1 MGSPLHRLARGHGL
15 RWGLAVVLAVVAG
28 CLAAATVQRAEQVRA
43 AYGESRRVP
52 VAATDLTVGTELT
65 DADIAWRD
73 VPTGLVPD
81 GVADAPVGRVVTE
94 ALVGGEIVVER
105 RLSPGAATGAA
116 ALVGPGRRALAV
128 PVEAA
133 PPGLEVGDRV
143 EAYAPAT
150 TGGSLA
156 DLSRAQG
163 SGARRVARDALVIAV
178 GDRSV
183 TVSVSG
189 GEAAGLAAAV
199 LDGALTLAL
208 VTPG

>member
-1 MGSPLHRLARGHGL
+1 MP
-15 RWGLAVVLAVVAG
+15 
-28 CLAAATVQRAEQVRA
+28 E
-43 AYGESRRVP
+43 
-52 VAATDLTVGTELT
+52 
-65 DADIAWRD
+65 
-73 VPTGLVPD
+73 

-94 ALVGGEIVVER
+94 PLVTGEVIVER
-105 RLSPGAATGAA
+105 RLSGGTATGAA

-128 PVEAA
+128 PVEAT

-156 DLSRAQG
+156 DLARAQG

-178 GDRSV
+178 DDRSV
-183 TVSVSG
+183 TVSVAG
-189 GEAAGLAAAV
+189 AEAAGLAAAV

>member
-15 RWGLAVVLAVVAG
+15 RWAVAVVIAVVAG
-28 CLAAATVQRAEQVRA
+28 SLAAATVQRAEQARA
-43 AYGESRRVP
+43 AYGEARRVP
-52 VAATDLTVGTELT
+52 LAAADLAVGTLLTETDLV
-65 DADIAWRD
+65 WSD
-73 VPTGLVPD
+73 VPAGLVPD
-81 GVADAPVGRVVTE
+81 GVADAPLGRVVTE
-94 ALVGGEIVVER
+94 PLMKGEVVAER
-105 RLSPGAATGAA
+105 RLSSTDATGAA

-133 PPGLEVGDRV
+133 PPGLEVGDHV

-150 TGGSLA
+150 NGGSLA
-156 DLSRAQG
+156 DLAKAQG
-163 SGARRVARDALVIAV
+163 SGARRVARDARVIAV
-178 GDRSV
+178 DDRSV

-189 GEAAGLAAAV
+189 TEAAGLAAAV